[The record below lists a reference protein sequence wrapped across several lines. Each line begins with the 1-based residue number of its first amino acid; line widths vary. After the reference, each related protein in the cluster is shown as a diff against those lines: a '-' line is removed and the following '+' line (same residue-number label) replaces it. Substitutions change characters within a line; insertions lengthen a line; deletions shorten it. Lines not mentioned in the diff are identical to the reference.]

1 MQDKWMQ
8 DTPPL
13 TIVQAATNLANWGG
27 LEIHLLNLAVQLRAR
42 GHRVIIAGQPGRFV
56 LSRAQNLGLETFEAT
71 VRRQDDFRDLARL
84 RGFLRRENVDVI
96 HAHSREDA
104 LVPALAARLAG
115 VPVSVLTWHLPF
127 PFKRRVQGNLI
138 LALLHR
144 RLISIS
150 ESVRQMHLRH
160 GVSPR
165 RLTVIHHGTDVSAF
179 RTLSAD
185 PAAVRR
191 SLTLGPDA
199 VAVGIVGRVS
209 PEKGHQDLLDALS
222 HLAPLRPGLRGVV
235 VGDGPFEAEVRT
247 MAAER
252 GLADRIVFAGFRD
265 DVGDVIN
272 ALDIIAVPSVWPEPC
287 SAAIQQG
294 MALRKPVVGTR
305 VGGTP
310 EMIVDGE
317 TGFLVPPSDPAAL
330 AAALGR
336 LADDAALRQTL
347 GAAGLARVEA
357 HFSLHQMTDEVE
369 ALYRREL
376 AQTRRRPR

>member
-1 MQDKWMQ
+1 MQDKLMQ
-8 DTPPL
+8 DTERL

-42 GHRVIIAGQPGRFV
+42 GHRVIVAGQPGRFV
-56 LSRAQNLGLETFEAT
+56 LSRAESLGLETFEAT

-127 PFKRRVQGNLI
+127 PFKRRIQGNLI

-144 RLISIS
+144 KLISIS

-165 RLTVIHHGTDVSAF
+165 RLTVIHHGTDVEAF
-179 RTLSAD
+179 RTLSAA
-185 PAAVRR
+185 PPAVRR
-191 SLTLGPDA
+191 SLTLGPED

-209 PEKGHQDLLDALS
+209 PEKGHQDLLNALRQ
-222 HLAPLRPGLRGVV
+222 LAPTRPHLRGVV

-247 MAAER
+247 MAAA
-252 GLADRIVFAGFRD
+252 LDLTDRIVFAGFRE

-272 ALDIIAVPSVWPEPC
+272 ALDMVAVPSVWPEPC

-294 MALRKPVVGTR
+294 MALAKPVVGTR

-330 AAALGR
+330 AEALGR
-336 LADDAALRQTL
+336 LADNAALRQTL
-347 GAAGLARVEA
+347 GAAGLARVQE
-357 HFSLHQMTDEVE
+357 HFSLRRMTDEVE

-376 AQTRRRPR
+376 AASRRQR

>member
-1 MQDKWMQ
+1 MQDKLMQ
-8 DTPPL
+8 DTERL

-42 GHRVIIAGQPGRFV
+42 GHRVIVAGQPGRFV
-56 LSRAQNLGLETFEAT
+56 LSRAESLGLETFEAT

-144 RLISIS
+144 KLISIS

-165 RLTVIHHGTDVSAF
+165 RLTVIHHGTDVAEF

-191 SLTLGPDA
+191 SLTLGPED

-209 PEKGHQDLLDALS
+209 PEKGHQDLLNALRQ
-222 HLAPLRPGLRGVV
+222 LAPTRPHLRGVV

-247 MAAER
+247 LAAA
-252 GLADRIVFAGFRD
+252 LDLTDRIVFAGFRE

-272 ALDIIAVPSVWPEPC
+272 ALDMVAVPSVWPEPC

-294 MALRKPVVGTR
+294 MALAKPVVGTR

-330 AAALGR
+330 AEALGR
-336 LADDAALRQTL
+336 LADNAALRQTL

-357 HFSLHQMTDEVE
+357 HFSLRRMTDEVE

-376 AQTRRRPR
+376 AASGRQR

>member
-1 MQDKWMQ
+1 MQDKLMQ
-8 DTPPL
+8 DNPRL

-56 LSRAQNLGLETFEAT
+56 LSRAESLGLETFEAT

-84 RGFLRRENVDVI
+84 RDFLRRENVDVI

-127 PFKRRVQGNLI
+127 PFKRRVPGNLI

-165 RLTVIHHGTDVSAF
+165 RLTVIHHGTDVEAF

-191 SLTLGPDA
+191 SLTLGPKD

-209 PEKGHQDLLDALS
+209 PEKGHQDLLDALGR
-222 HLAPLRPGLRGVV
+222 LAPARPHLRGVV
-235 VGDGPFEAEVRT
+235 VGDGPFEAEVRE
-247 MAAER
+247 MAAGF
-252 GLADRIVFAGFRD
+252 GLTDRVVFAGFRD

-272 ALDIIAVPSVWPEPC
+272 ALDMVAVPSVWPEPC

-294 MALRKPVVGTR
+294 MALSKPVVGTR

-317 TGFLVPPSDPAAL
+317 TGFLVPPSDPSAL

-336 LADDAALRQTL
+336 LADDAALRAQL
-347 GAAGLARVEA
+347 GAAGLARVEV
-357 HFSLHQMTDEVE
+357 HFSLRQMTDEVE

-376 AQTRRRPR
+376 AASRRKP